1 MLGAIVC
8 WVVATGVL
16 AEARADDWGETEV
29 DRDQSE
35 NAPAPGHFELWAG
48 GQAFLRAWSLYTGTT
63 AAPFAGIQ
71 EDGVRLRLVG
81 GYGSYT
87 YSGPRAVGVFSQTMN
102 FKGAAA
108 FTDALVGYQ
117 KQLGPLTVKAFAGL
131 SAASYQVTP
140 DDPETAIRGPGLGGK
155 VMLETWWN
163 ISAQAW
169 SSVDVSWGSLYDSY
183 AARARLGWRFLP
195 ALSLGLESGA
205 AGNRESDIVRVGG
218 FLRYEWAGGEL
229 SASGG
234 LSSDRLLQG
243 VDVHDTTK
251 SGTPFATL
259 AWLTRF

>member
-1 MLGAIVC
+1 M
-8 WVVATGVL
+8 TG
-16 AEARADDWGETEV
+16 GETEV

-35 NAPAPGHFELWAG
+35 KAPGAEHFELWAG
-48 GQAFLRAWSLYTGTT
+48 GQAFHRAWSLYTGTT
-63 AAPFAGIQ
+63 AAPFAGIR

-108 FTDALVGYQ
+108 FTDALAGYQ

-183 AARARLGWRFLP
+183 AARARLGWRFFRLCPWGSRAELP
-195 ALSLGLESGA
+195 ATGRAISSGSA
-205 AGNRESDIVRVGG
+205 ASCATNGQAVSFPPRAACPATGCCRV
-218 FLRYEWAGGEL
+218 
-229 SASGG
+229 
-234 LSSDRLLQG
+234 
-243 VDVHDTTK
+243 
-251 SGTPFATL
+251 
-259 AWLTRF
+259 